1 MDDRILNMDNMFDKW
16 YATLTDAQRVRIGQ
30 FCRIYPLKSIEE
42 DILSFAKMN
51 DIEVEVPPC
60 VITQLEVE
68 EEGKEEKRLEL
79 VKCDFIPLVK
89 SEDTSSIRTDED
101 RVELFKAKL
110 CELFVKA
117 KTDHITKK
125 VTFYCMCPFMERLEV
140 ATDKDIGKHFGIFG
154 TFHIAA

>member
-16 YATLTDAQRVRIGQ
+16 YATLTDAQRVHIGQ
-30 FCRIYPLKSIEE
+30 FCRLYPLKNIEE

-51 DIEVEVPPC
+51 DIEVEVPSC

-68 EEGKEEKRLEL
+68 EEGKEEKRIEL

-89 SEDTSSIRTDED
+89 SDDTSSIKTDED

-154 TFHIAA
+154 TFRVAA

>member
-30 FCRIYPLKSIEE
+30 FCRIYPLKNIEE

-51 DIEVEVPPC
+51 DIEVEVPSC
-60 VITQLEVE
+60 VITQLEVK

-89 SEDTSSIRTDED
+89 SEDTSSIKTDED

-140 ATDKDIGKHFGIFG
+140 AVDKDIGKHFGIFG

>member
-68 EEGKEEKRLEL
+68 EEGKEEKRIEL

-89 SEDTSSIRTDED
+89 SEDTSSIKTDED

-140 ATDKDIGKHFGIFG
+140 AADKDIGKHFGIFG

>member
-1 MDDRILNMDNMFDKW
+1 MDDRILNMDNMYDKW
-16 YATLTDAQRVRIGQ
+16 YATLTDAQRVHIGQ
-30 FCRIYPLKSIEE
+30 FCRIYSLKNIEE

-51 DIEVEVPPC
+51 DIEVEVPSC

-89 SEDTSSIRTDED
+89 SDDTSSIKSDED
-101 RVELFKAKL
+101 RVEIFKAKL

-117 KTDHITKK
+117 KTEHIAKK

-140 ATDKDIGKHFGIFG
+140 AADKDIGKHFGIFG
-154 TFHIAA
+154 TFHVAA